1 MKLLQFFNKGEI
13 RLGMK
18 TDSGILDVK
27 EAAVTLEETVPEQ
40 LQDLIHSNEGQ
51 ERLSRLLTRVVEQGE
66 KQLFTA
72 EEQLEFAPAIT
83 NPEKILCI
91 GLNYI
96 DHAKETNMDIP
107 TSPILFSKFN
117 NSLAAHDETVEIPQG
132 TEKMDYE
139 AELVIVMGKT
149 AKNVSE
155 EEALSYIFGYTVGN
169 DISAR
174 DLQMKTHQWLLGKT
188 PDGFAPIGP
197 YLVTADEI
205 PNPNELKVECRINGE
220 IRQQGNTNNMIFNCA
235 SLISYISHYMTL
247 KPGDIIFTG
256 TPAGVILGY
265 PKEKQVW
272 LKSGDEM
279 VISIESIG
287 ELKNVL
293 K

>member
-1 MKLLQFFNKGEI
+1 MKLLQFFKDGEI
-13 RLGMK
+13 RLGLK

-27 EAAVTLEETVPEQ
+27 EAASKLEESIPVE
-40 LQDLIHSNEGQ
+40 LQALIHSGEGLDG
-51 ERLSRLLTRVVEQGE
+51 LSRLLKQAVEQEE
-66 KQLFTA
+66 KQLFIA
-72 EEQLEFAPAIT
+72 EEELKYAPAIT

-117 NSLAAHDETVEIPQG
+117 NALAAHNETVEIPQG
-132 TEKMDYE
+132 TERMDYE
-139 AELVIVMGKT
+139 AELVIVIGKT
-149 AKNVSE
+149 AKNVTE
-155 EEALSYIFGYTVGN
+155 EEALSYVFGYTVGN

-174 DLQMKTHQWLLGKT
+174 DLQLKTHQWLLGKT

-197 YLVTADEI
+197 YIVTADEI
-205 PNPNELKVECRINGE
+205 PNPNELKVECRINGK
-220 IRQQGNTNNMIFNCA
+220 IRQNGNTNNMIFTCA
-235 SLISYISHYMTL
+235 SLIHYISTYMTL

-287 ELKNVL
+287 ELRNVL